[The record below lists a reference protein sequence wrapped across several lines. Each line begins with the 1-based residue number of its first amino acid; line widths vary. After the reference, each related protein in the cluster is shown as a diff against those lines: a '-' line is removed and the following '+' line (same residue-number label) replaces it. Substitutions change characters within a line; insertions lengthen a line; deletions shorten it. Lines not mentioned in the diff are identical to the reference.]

1 MDRQQLI
8 KLGLLAIALVGLVY
22 VINLYSKKQNVV
34 NGGHMDG
41 FQSACPD
48 GQVRNDQNV
57 CVDQQAPTEDFAIGD
72 DCDENN
78 PCGDGET
85 CNAEGKCEAAPS
97 GTEGFQSGAPQGV
110 MASDPMGQN
119 EVFQFLNN
127 DQQKSGEF
135 GLSGNQYPK
144 DCFPKDQL
152 TPGELLPGDANSKW
166 AQSVPAGQG
175 ELGDQNFLTAGH
187 HVGVNTVGQ
196 TLRNANRQLRSE
208 PPNPQVKVSPWLQ
221 TTIEA
226 DTNRRPMEIGGCN

>member
-34 NGGHMDG
+34 SNGHMDG
-41 FQSACPD
+41 FEDPEQFNEDEPPTENYAEGDECTTPD
-48 GQVRNDQNV
+48 GEEGEENATGE
-57 CVDQQAPTEDFAIGD
+57 CVKKSD
-72 DCDENN
+72 
-78 PCGDGET
+78 
-85 CNAEGKCEAAPS
+85 
-97 GTEGFQSGAPQGV
+97 GTEGFESGAPQGI

-119 EVFQFLNN
+119 EVFQFLGDNK
-127 DQQKSGEF
+127 QQSGEF

-152 TPGELLPGDANSKW
+152 SPGELLPGSANSKW

-221 TTIEA
+221 TTIET
-226 DTNRRPMEIGGCN
+226 DTNRRPMEIGGCQ

>member
-41 FQSACPD
+41 FESDACPD
-48 GQVRNDQNV
+48 GQTRDSSGN
-57 CVDQQAPTEDFAIGD
+57 CVDGPTEVFEEDVEVYQEGPTEQFENQQNENKEGF
-72 DCDENN
+72 ENN
-78 PCGDGET
+78 
-85 CNAEGKCEAAPS
+85 S
-97 GTEGFQSGAPQGV
+97 PQGV

-127 DQQKSGEF
+127 GQQKSGEF
-135 GLSGNQYPK
+135 GLAGNQYPK

-152 TPGELLPGDANSKW
+152 SPGELLPGDANSKW

-208 PPNPQVKVSPWLQ
+208 PPNPQVKVPPWLQ
-221 TTIEA
+221 TTIEP
-226 DTNRRPMEIGGCN
+226 DVNRRAMEIGA

>member
-34 NGGHMDG
+34 NNGHMDG
-41 FQSACPD
+41 FYAD
-48 GQVRNDQNV
+48 E
-57 CVDQQAPTEDFAIGD
+57 AEED
-72 DCDENN
+72 NQ
-78 PCGDGET
+78 
-85 CNAEGKCEAAPS
+85 EGPEESFVEEEEDKKEAFVEEEEDKK
-97 GTEGFQSGAPQGV
+97 EGFQSGSPQGV

-119 EVFQFLNN
+119 EVFQFL
-127 DQQKSGEF
+127 DTQKQQSGEF

-152 TPGELLPGDANSKW
+152 SPGELLPGDANSKW

-175 ELGDQNFLTAGH
+175 ELGDQNFLTAGY

-226 DTNRRPMEIGGCN
+226 DTNRRPMEIGGCQ

>member
-1 MDRQQLI
+1 MGDSLHPPVEEPIPTDYTPYHDMDD
-8 KLGLLAIALVGLVY
+8 K
-22 VINLYSKKQNVV
+22 
-34 NGGHMDG
+34 
-41 FQSACPD
+41 
-48 GQVRNDQNV
+48 
-57 CVDQQAPTEDFAIGD
+57 
-72 DCDENN
+72 
-78 PCGDGET
+78 
-85 CNAEGKCEAAPS
+85 
-97 GTEGFQSGAPQGV
+97 TEGFESGAPQGI

-119 EVFQFLNN
+119 EVFQFLGE
-127 DQQKSGEF
+127 DKQQSGEF

-152 TPGELLPGDANSKW
+152 SPGELLPGSANSKW

-221 TTIEA
+221 TTIET

>member
-8 KLGLLAIALVGLVY
+8 KIGLLALALIGLVC
-22 VINLYSKKQNVV
+22 VINMYKKKQSIGSERDASDSSNDLGMMG
-34 NGGHMDG
+34 NENFEDG
-41 FQSACPD
+41 PSEEFED
-48 GQVRNDQNV
+48 E
-57 CVDQQAPTEDFAIGD
+57 PTEEF
-72 DCDENN
+72 ENEPSERFVEKFEN
-78 PCGDGET
+78 PQQEEQAQKP
-85 CNAEGKCEAAPS
+85 N
-97 GTEGFQSGAPQGV
+97 PQGV
-110 MASDPMGQN
+110 MASDPLGQN

-127 DQQKSGEF
+127 EKQGSGEF

-152 TPGELLPGDANSKW
+152 SPSELLPGDANSKW

-187 HVGVNTVGQ
+187 HVGVNTAGQ

-226 DTNRRPMEIGGCN
+226 DTNRRPLEIGGCE

>member
-34 NGGHMDG
+34 NNGHMDG
-41 FQSACPD
+41 FYGDSLEGGNELYEEPEESNED
-48 GQVRNDQNV
+48 SSNNDQ
-57 CVDQQAPTEDFAIGD
+57 
-72 DCDENN
+72 DENN
-78 PCGDGET
+78 TDNNQDSSGDGNSDE
-85 CNAEGKCEAAPS
+85 S
-97 GTEGFQSGAPQGV
+97 QEGFQNGAPQGV

-119 EVFQFLNN
+119 EVFQFL
-127 DQQKSGEF
+127 DTQKQQSGEF

-152 TPGELLPGDANSKW
+152 SPGELLPGDANSKW

-226 DTNRRPMEIGGCN
+226 DTNRRPMEIGGCQ

>member
-34 NGGHMDG
+34 NNGHMDG
-41 FQSACPD
+41 FYADEADEDKQEGPGEFFEEDKKEDDEEESKPENFGFRD
-48 GQVRNDQNV
+48 EEDKK
-57 CVDQQAPTEDFAIGD
+57 DTE
-72 DCDENN
+72 
-78 PCGDGET
+78 
-85 CNAEGKCEAAPS
+85 
-97 GTEGFQSGAPQGV
+97 EGFQSGAPNGV

-119 EVFQFLNN
+119 EVFQFL
-127 DQQKSGEF
+127 DTQKQQSGEF

-152 TPGELLPGDANSKW
+152 SPGELLPGDANSKW

-175 ELGDQNFLTAGH
+175 ELGDQNFLTAGY

-226 DTNRRPMEIGGCN
+226 DTNRRPMEIGGCQ

>member
-34 NGGHMDG
+34 NNGHMDG
-41 FQSACPD
+41 FY
-48 GQVRNDQNV
+48 
-57 CVDQQAPTEDFAIGD
+57 GD
-72 DCDENN
+72 EAEQDSQEGPGEFFEENEN
-78 PCGDGET
+78 SSSDNSGTDSGNGESGDGE
-85 CNAEGKCEAAPS
+85 S
-97 GTEGFQSGAPQGV
+97 GDGESGESQEGFQSGAPQGV

-119 EVFQFLNN
+119 EVFQFL
-127 DQQKSGEF
+127 DAQKQQSGEF

-152 TPGELLPGDANSKW
+152 SPGELLPGDANSKW

-175 ELGDQNFLTAGH
+175 ELGDQNFLTAGY

-226 DTNRRPMEIGGCN
+226 DTNRRPMEIGGCQ

>member
-41 FQSACPD
+41 FYNQDECPA
-48 GQVRNDQNV
+48 GQVREGDN
-57 CVDQQAPTEDFAIGD
+57 CVPAPTEDFEGEQNNTCSD
-72 DCDENN
+72 DNDCTDGKTCQNN
-78 PCGDGET
+78 QCADP
-85 CNAEGKCEAAPS
+85 PS

>member
-34 NGGHMDG
+34 SNGHMDG
-41 FQSACPD
+41 FEDPD
-48 GQVRNDQNV
+48 PIQDGP
-57 CVDQQAPTEDFAIGD
+57 PTENYAEGD
-72 DCDENN
+72 DCTT
-78 PCGDGET
+78 PDGEEGEE
-85 CNAEGKCEAAPS
+85 NATGECVAKS
-97 GTEGFQSGAPQGV
+97 DGTEGFESGAPQGI

-119 EVFQFLNN
+119 EVFQFLGDNK
-127 DQQKSGEF
+127 QQSGEF

-152 TPGELLPGDANSKW
+152 SPGELLPGSANSKW

-221 TTIEA
+221 TTIET
-226 DTNRRPMEIGGCN
+226 DTNRRPMEIGGCQ